1 MAGLGDLVVRLSA
14 ETAQFTQALDKATYQ
29 TQKNFQTMQ
38 NSAKGLAGALGA
50 YLSAD
55 AFAGFIKAQI
65 NAMDAFNDMAE
76 RTGVAVEEL
85 SKLSYAAK
93 LSDVTIEQLQMG
105 LTKLNKGISETA
117 NGTGVVSKSFSAMGI
132 SVKNADGTLKNSA
145 QVLNDI
151 ADKFASY
158 QDGANKSALA
168 IQIFGKSGAELIP
181 LLNQGSDGL
190 KRMGDELQRLG
201 GVVTADAAKN
211 AGLFNDN
218 MDKLGVTISAL
229 GKSFAN
235 TILPYMIRFSQELL
249 TARANGLGLIDTLSL
264 LGSLNGRVEERLKG
278 VNEQIEKL
286 SDPKRVVL
294 GDRKKQI
301 DELMKEKNAYEALL
315 KYQEDSKKAQ
325 EDLNNAS
332 GKKKDAPAPV
342 DDAVLKA
349 LSRSIELTD
358 KYSASMTEL
367 IQKKELAMQAPFMTQ
382 AEIKLQE
389 ENIQIQKAFSD
400 AQAGLIKLKEEGK
413 LTDSAYTEQAQK
425 LGQAYEQVITQ
436 TQRLYAEQEKLN
448 SSWEYG
454 ANVAL
459 YKYAQESRNIAKITE
474 GAVMGALNSLDDAL
488 FGIITRTTSVA
499 DAFKSMTISILSDIA
514 KILIRQSITAPI
526 AGVLAGAIGGAFT
539 SNVNLGSQSLGST
552 STGSTGFGINPNAS
566 LSGMRAMGGSVG
578 AGNSYLVGEMGAE
591 VFTPNTN
598 GYITPNNQLG
608 GSTNVVVNVNMAE
621 GTTNASDGNQLGIMI
636 GNVVKA
642 ELVKQKR
649 AGGLLA

>member
-29 TQKNFQTMQ
+29 TQKNFQSMQ
-38 NSAKGLAGALGA
+38 TSAKTLAGALGA

-55 AFAGFIKAQI
+55 AFAGFIKGQI
-65 NAMDAFNDMAE
+65 DAMDAFNDMAE

-117 NGTGVVSKSFSAMGI
+117 NGTGEVSKSFSAMGI
-132 SVKNADGTLKNSA
+132 SVKNADGSLKNSA

-151 ADKFASY
+151 ADKFATY

-218 MDKLGVTISAL
+218 MDKLGVTVSAL
-229 GKSFAN
+229 GRSFAN

-249 TARANGLGLIDTLSL
+249 TARANGLGLIDTLAL
-264 LGSLNGRVEERLKG
+264 LGSLNGRVEERLEG
-278 VNEQIEKL
+278 VNKQIEKL
-286 SDPKRVVL
+286 NDPNRVVL

-301 DELMKEKNAYEALL
+301 EELMKEKSAYEALL

-325 EDLNNAS
+325 DEINKPT
-332 GKKKDAPAPV
+332 KKADAPAPV

-349 LSRSIELTD
+349 VSRSIELTNT
-358 KYSASMTEL
+358 YSAAMAEL
-367 IQKKELAMQAPFMTQ
+367 IDKKQLAMKAPFMSQ

-389 ENIQIQKAFSD
+389 DSIAIQKAFSD
-400 AQAGLIKLKEEGK
+400 AQAKLIQLKEQGK

-425 LGQAYEQVITQ
+425 LGKVYEETIMQ
-436 TQRLYAEQEKLN
+436 TQKLFEEQEKLN

-454 ANVAL
+454 ASVAL
-459 YKYAQESRNIAKITE
+459 AKYSQEARNTAKLTE
-474 GAVMGALNSLDDAL
+474 GVVTKALNSLDDSL
-488 FGIITRTTSVA
+488 FGIISRTTSVS
-499 DAFKSMTISILSDIA
+499 DAFKNMANSILQDIA
-514 KILIRQSITAPI
+514 RIMIRQQISAP
-526 AGVLAGAIGGAFT
+526 LAQA
-539 SNVNLGSQSLGST
+539 LGSLGSVALGNFYQGQ
-552 STGSTGFGINPNAS
+552 TGIKVDDNGMS
-566 LSGMRAMGGSVG
+566 LMVGGGKALGGSVTG
-578 AGNSYLVGEMGAE
+578 GTSYLVGEKGAE
-591 VFTPNTN
+591 VFTPAMN
-598 GYITPNNQLG
+598 GTITPNSALG
-608 GSTNVVVNVNMAE
+608 GETVVNQTINIQTGVAQTVRNEIQSMMPRIMDATKAAVAE
-621 GTTNASDGNQLGIMI
+621 SKLRGGTYGRMMS
-636 GNVVKA
+636 
-642 ELVKQKR
+642 
-649 AGGLLA
+649 

>member
-65 NAMDAFNDMAE
+65 DAMDAFNDMAE

-117 NGTGVVSKSFSAMGI
+117 NGTGEVSKSFSAMGI
-132 SVKNADGTLKNSA
+132 SVKNADGSLKNSA

-151 ADKFASY
+151 ADKFATY

-229 GKSFAN
+229 GRSFAN

-249 TARANGLGLIDTLSL
+249 TARANGLGLIDTLAL

-278 VNEQIEKL
+278 VNEQIDKL
-286 SDPKRVVL
+286 NDPKRVVL
-294 GDRKKQI
+294 GDRKKQL
-301 DELMKEKNAYEALL
+301 DELMREKSAYEALL

-325 EDLNNAS
+325 EESNNAT
-332 GKKKDAPAPV
+332 KKKDAPAPV

-349 LSRSIELTD
+349 ISRSIELTNT
-358 KYSASMTEL
+358 YSAAMSEL
-367 IQKKELAMQAPFMTQ
+367 IDKKQLAMQAPFMTQ

-389 ENIQIQKAFSD
+389 ESIQIQKAFSD
-400 AQAGLIKLKEEGK
+400 AQARLIQLKEQGK
-413 LTDSAYTEQAQK
+413 LTDSAYTEQAIK
-425 LGQAYEQVITQ
+425 LGQVYEEAIIQSQ
-436 TQRLYAEQEKLN
+436 KLYEEQEKLN
-448 SSWEYG
+448 SSWTYG
-454 ANVAL
+454 ASVAL
-459 YKYAQESRNIAKITE
+459 KQYVNESANVSKAMQGVVNNGLKGLEDSLTSI
-474 GAVMGALNSLDDAL
+474 VMG
-488 FGIITRTTSVA
+488 TSTVQ
-499 DAFKSMTISILSDIA
+499 DAFRNMANAIIA
-514 KILIRQSITAPI
+514 DLARIAIRQAIVAP
-526 AGVLAGAIGGAFT
+526 LAGALGLSAGAYFGGGRA
-539 SNVNLGSQSLGST
+539 LGGQVT
-552 STGSTGFGINPNAS
+552 
-566 LSGMRAMGGSVG
+566 
-578 AGNSYLVGEMGAE
+578 AGTSYLVGEQGAE
-591 VFTPNTN
+591 VFTPLTN
-598 GYITPNNQLG
+598 GVITSNKDSG
-608 GSTNVVVNVNMAE
+608 MGSTNNVVVNVNMSE
-621 GTTNASDGNQLGIMI
+621 GSTSASGASQLGVLI
-636 GNVVKA
+636 GNAVKG
-642 ELVKQKR
+642 ELIKQKR

>member
-29 TQKNFQTMQ
+29 TQRNFQTMQ

-55 AFAGFIKAQI
+55 AFAGFIKAQVD
-65 NAMDAFNDMAE
+65 AMDAFNDMAE

-132 SVKNADGTLKNSA
+132 SVKNADGSLKNSA

-151 ADKFASY
+151 ADKFANY

-218 MDKLGVTISAL
+218 MDKLGVTIGAL

-249 TARANGLGLIDTLSL
+249 TARANGLGLIDTLSM

-286 SDPKRVVL
+286 NDPKRVVL

-315 KYQEDSKKAQ
+315 KYQEDSKKTQ
-325 EDLNNAS
+325 EDLNNS
-332 GKKKDAPAPV
+332 TKKKDAPAPV
-342 DDAVLKA
+342 DDGVLKA
-349 LSRSIELTD
+349 LSRSIELTN

-367 IQKKELAMQAPFMTQ
+367 IEKKQLAMQAPFMTQ
-382 AEIKLQE
+382 EEIKLQE

-413 LTDSAYTEQAQK
+413 LTDSAYTEQAIK
-425 LGQAYEQVITQ
+425 LGQVYEEAIIQS
-436 TQRLYAEQEKLN
+436 QRLYQEQENLN
-448 SSWEYG
+448 SSWQYG
-454 ANVAL
+454 ASVAL
-459 YKYAQESRNIAKITE
+459 KQYVNESANVSKAMQGVVNNGLKGLEDSLTSI
-474 GAVMGALNSLDDAL
+474 VMG
-488 FGIITRTTSVA
+488 TSTVQ
-499 DAFKSMTISILSDIA
+499 DAFRNMANAIIA
-514 KILIRQSITAPI
+514 DLARIAIRQAIVAP
-526 AGVLAGAIGGAFT
+526 LAGALGLSAGAYFGGGRA
-539 SNVNLGSQSLGST
+539 LGGQVT
-552 STGSTGFGINPNAS
+552 
-566 LSGMRAMGGSVG
+566 
-578 AGNSYLVGEMGAE
+578 AGTSYLVGEQGAE
-591 VFTPNTN
+591 VFTPLTN
-598 GYITPNNQLG
+598 GVITSNKDSG
-608 GSTNVVVNVNMAE
+608 MGSTNNVVVNVNMSE
-621 GTTNASDGNQLGIMI
+621 GSTSASGASQLGVLI
-636 GNVVKA
+636 GNAVKG
-642 ELVKQKR
+642 ELIKQKR

>member
-29 TQKNFQTMQ
+29 TQRNFQTMQ

-55 AFAGFIKAQI
+55 AFAGFIKAQVD
-65 NAMDAFNDMAE
+65 AMDAFNDMAE

-93 LSDVTIEQLQMG
+93 LSDVTIQQLQMG

-117 NGTGVVSKSFSAMGI
+117 NGTGEVSKSFSAMGI
-132 SVKNADGTLKNSA
+132 SVKNADGSLKNSA

-151 ADKFASY
+151 ADKFATY

-218 MDKLGVTISAL
+218 MDKLGVTIGAL

-249 TARANGLGLIDTLSL
+249 TARANGLGLIDTLSM

-286 SDPKRVVL
+286 NDPKRVVL

-315 KYQEDSKKAQ
+315 KYQEDSKKTQ
-325 EDLNNAS
+325 EDLNNS
-332 GKKKDAPAPV
+332 TKKKDAPAPV
-342 DDAVLKA
+342 DDGVLKA
-349 LSRSIELTD
+349 LSRSIELTN

-367 IQKKELAMQAPFMTQ
+367 IEKKQLAMQAPFMTQ
-382 AEIKLQE
+382 AELKLQE
-389 ENIQIQKAFSD
+389 ESIQIQKAFSD
-400 AQAGLIKLKEEGK
+400 AQAGLIQLKEQGK
-413 LTDSAYTEQAQK
+413 LTDSAYTEQAIK
-425 LGQAYEQVITQ
+425 LGQVYEEAIIQS
-436 TQRLYAEQEKLN
+436 QRLYQEQENLN
-448 SSWEYG
+448 SSWQYG
-454 ANVAL
+454 ASVAL
-459 YKYAQESRNIAKITE
+459 KQYVNESANVSKAMQGVVNNGLKGLEDSLTSI
-474 GAVMGALNSLDDAL
+474 VMG
-488 FGIITRTTSVA
+488 TSTVQ
-499 DAFKSMTISILSDIA
+499 DAFRNMANAIIA
-514 KILIRQSITAPI
+514 DLARIAIRQAIVAP
-526 AGVLAGAIGGAFT
+526 LAGALGLSAGAYFGGGRA
-539 SNVNLGSQSLGST
+539 LGGQVT
-552 STGSTGFGINPNAS
+552 
-566 LSGMRAMGGSVG
+566 
-578 AGNSYLVGEMGAE
+578 AGTSYLVGEQGAE
-591 VFTPNTN
+591 VFTPLTN
-598 GYITPNNQLG
+598 GVITSNKDSG
-608 GSTNVVVNVNMAE
+608 MGSTNNVVVNVNMSE
-621 GTTNASDGNQLGIMI
+621 GSTSASGASQLGVLI
-636 GNVVKA
+636 GNAVKG
-642 ELVKQKR
+642 ELIKQKR

>member
-38 NSAKGLAGALGA
+38 SSAKTLAGALGV

-55 AFAGFIKAQI
+55 AFAGFIKGQI
-65 NAMDAFNDMAE
+65 NAMDALNDMSE

-93 LSDVTIEQLQMG
+93 LSDVTIEQLQGG
-105 LTKLNKGISETA
+105 LTKLNKGIAETA
-117 NGTGVVSKSFSAMGI
+117 NGTGEAQKAFSAMGI
-132 SVKNADGTLKNSA
+132 SVKNADGSLKNSS
-145 QVLNDI
+145 QVLNDV
-151 ADKFASY
+151 ADRFVTY

-168 IQIFGKSGAELIP
+168 IQLFGKSGAELIP

-190 KRMGDELQRLG
+190 KKMGDELQRFG

-218 MDKLGVTISAL
+218 MDKLGIVVSAV
-229 GKSFAN
+229 GKSLAN
-235 TILPYMIRFSQELL
+235 SILPYLIRFSEELL
-249 TARANGLGLIDTLSL
+249 VARANGLGLIQTLAL
-264 LGSLNGRVEERLKG
+264 FGSLNGRVEERLQG
-278 VNEQIEKL
+278 VNEQLDKL
-286 SDPKRVVL
+286 NDPKRVVL
-294 GDRKKQI
+294 GNRQKQI

-499 DAFKSMTISILSDIA
+499 DAFKSMTISILSD
-514 KILIRQSITAPI
+514 KILGHI
-526 AGVLAGAIGGAFT
+526 
-539 SNVNLGSQSLGST
+539 
-552 STGSTGFGINPNAS
+552 
-566 LSGMRAMGGSVG
+566 
-578 AGNSYLVGEMGAE
+578 
-591 VFTPNTN
+591 
-598 GYITPNNQLG
+598 
-608 GSTNVVVNVNMAE
+608 
-621 GTTNASDGNQLGIMI
+621 
-636 GNVVKA
+636 KA
-642 ELVKQKR
+642 TCSP
-649 AGGLLA
+649 